1 MNKNKKIKELDQ
13 VDGKYIDETE
23 CFQTLDALL
32 GQDNSNPYKTSRM
45 EEYENYINELNT
57 TDLQRHA
64 EKVGLVPSV
73 DKRVLKERLTR
84 EFRRFQNSRMPISKS
99 SQYANSFLDCDAS
112 SLSLSAR
119 RILREGA

>member
-1 MNKNKKIKELDQ
+1 MPKKNKLNELDQ
-13 VDGKYIDETE
+13 VDGKHVEGGN

-32 GQDNSNPYKTSRM
+32 GEDNSNPYKTSKI
-45 EEYENYINELNT
+45 EDYENYINQLNT

-73 DKRVLKERLTR
+73 EKRVLKERLLR
-84 EFRRFQNSRMPISKS
+84 EFRRFQNSRMSISKS
-99 SQYANSFLDCDAS
+99 DQSSNSFLDAS
-112 SLSLSAR
+112 ASLLSASAQ

>member
-1 MNKNKKIKELDQ
+1 MNNNKKIKELDQ
-13 VDGKYIDETE
+13 VDGKHIDENE

-32 GQDNSNPYKTSRM
+32 GQDNSNPYKTSKI
-45 EEYENYINELNT
+45 EEYEDYINQLNT

-73 DKRVLKERLTR
+73 EKRVLKERLTR
-84 EFRRFQNSRMPISKS
+84 EFRRFQNSRKPISKS
-99 SQYANSFLDCDAS
+99 DQYVNAFQDCGASFLS
-112 SLSLSAR
+112 SNAR

>member
-13 VDGKYIDETE
+13 VDGKYVDETE

-32 GQDNSNPYKTSRM
+32 GQDNSNPYKTSKM
-45 EEYENYINELNT
+45 EEYESYINELNT

-73 DKRVLKERLTR
+73 EKRVLKERLTR
-84 EFRRFQNSRMPISKS
+84 EFRRFQGSRMLISRTD
-99 SQYANSFLDCDAS
+99 QYANAYQDCNAS
-112 SLSLSAR
+112 SLSPNAR

>member
-13 VDGKYIDETE
+13 IDGKYIEGGN

-32 GQDNSNPYKTSRM
+32 GEDSSNPYKTSKM
-45 EEYENYINELNT
+45 EDYENYINELNT

-73 DKRVLKERLTR
+73 EKRVLKERLIR
-84 EFRRFQNSRMPISKS
+84 EFRRFQNSRMSISESDQS
-99 SQYANSFLDCDAS
+99 SNSFRDCGAS
-112 SLSLSAR
+112 LLSSNAR